1 MTAIFVKKLKS
12 NVDPNILFYFVAP
25 NKFLNSSNKKISQR
39 FFLRQHFFSHDVL
52 IKNNFFCSFA

>member
-39 FFLRQHFFSHDVL
+39 FF
-52 IKNNFFCSFA
+52 